1 MEMSRRTK
9 NGRKTV
15 LTLCTLSLAFVFVFS
30 APLTFV
36 PVPSVVST
44 ASAVSFASITITDVQ
59 PRGFTPGETR
69 EVLVTVKNNGGR
81 DAKDIRL
88 AFQGTEILSLVGPT
102 VLHIT
107 TLNSWTSKAVPVI
120 IHIKEEAPNGIYS
133 IPVNVTWREHYFDPQ
148 EGYVTGSE
156 KTVLLGLSFNV
167 QGSVVLN
174 VGDIT
179 TDPTDLRPGAENV
192 EIRAFIENSGEAA
205 AKDINV
211 QLLLEDESF
220 KASWSGT
227 DRSYLGRLNSGE
239 KSEAVFHLDLADS
252 TASGQH
258 SIPLRINYRDTGGQD
273 YEVLR
278 EMVILVKPKPDFE
291 IVSYATEPASIGPGS
306 TGVALYVTVR
316 NIGSEDAE
324 SASVRMTGEADVPF
338 DYDVKSDFV
347 GNLEIGDEGEAI
359 VKFDVDEDAVAR
371 VYPIG
376 IEIRC
381 TGDRDLGDDN
391 VYIFNKEIKVGVSSG
406 SSQREGFSVPGFE
419 ALFLA
424 LALVLVFSFLGK
436 RKISG

>member
-1 MEMSRRTK
+1 MELCKRTDNRKRRIFAL
-9 NGRKTV
+9 GALSTV
-15 LTLCTLSLAFVFVFS
+15 LLFVLCSLSLPLPS
-30 APLTFV
+30 AV
-36 PVPSVVST
+36 PP

-59 PRGFTPGETR
+59 PMGFTPGETR

-102 VLHIT
+102 VRHIS
-107 TLNSWTSKAVPVI
+107 TLNSWTSKEVPVI

-148 EGYVTGSE
+148 EGYVTGPE
-156 KTVLLGLSFNV
+156 ETALLGISFNV

-205 AKDINV
+205 AKDIDV

-258 SIPLRINYRDTGGQD
+258 SIPLRISYRDTGGQE

-278 EMVILVKPKPDFE
+278 EIMILLKPKPDFE
-291 IVSYATEPASIGPGS
+291 VVSYAIEPASIGPGS
-306 TGVALYVTVR
+306 TGVALYVSVR

-324 SASVRMTGEADVPF
+324 SASVRLTGEADVPF

-347 GNLEIGDEGEAI
+347 GNLNIGDEGEAI
-359 VKFDVDEDAVAR
+359 LKFDVDEDAVPR

>member
-1 MEMSRRTK
+1 
-9 NGRKTV
+9 
-15 LTLCTLSLAFVFVFS
+15 
-30 APLTFV
+30 
-36 PVPSVVST
+36 
-44 ASAVSFASITITDVQ
+44 
-59 PRGFTPGETR
+59 
-69 EVLVTVKNNGGR
+69 VTVKNNGGR

-102 VLHIT
+102 VLHIN
-107 TLNSWTSKAVPVI
+107 TLNSWNSKEVLI
-120 IHIKEEAPNGIYS
+120 TIHVKEEALNGIYS
-133 IPVNVTWREHYFDPQ
+133 IPVTVTWREYYFDPL
-148 EGYVTGSE
+148 EGDVTGSE
-156 KTVLLGLSFNV
+156 ETALLGISFNV

-179 TDPTDLRPGAENV
+179 TDPADLRPGAENV

-205 AKDINV
+205 AKDIDV
-211 QLLLEDESF
+211 QLLLDDGSF

-227 DRSYLGRLNSGE
+227 DRAYLGRLNSGE

-258 SIPLRINYRDTGGQD
+258 SIPLRINYRDTDGQD

-278 EMVILVKPKPDFE
+278 EIVILVKPKPDFE
-291 IVSYATEPASIGPGS
+291 IVSYATEPATIGPGS

-359 VKFDVDEDAVAR
+359 LKFDVDEDAVPR

-391 VYIFNKEIKVGVSSG
+391 VYIFNKEIKVEVTSG
-406 SSQREGFSVPGFE
+406 SQKEGFSVPGFE
-419 ALFLA
+419 ALFFA
-424 LALVLVFSFLGK
+424 FALVLSLSFAGK
-436 RKISG
+436 RRIKI